1 MLENRPGRS
10 YRACYLLSHRC
21 EDVLSGHKRTVFND
35 PSIDKRFSSVLDFA
49 ALRMV
54 GGYYRPPF
62 LFVGWNLCK
71 VSEFFERKRCRVAL
85 LQRSART
92 CRLPA
97 ISALQGNARKGQN
110 ALEYLQINL
119 VLPVVRKNLQA
130 DKRDG

>member
-1 MLENRPGRS
+1 MAVGAALCSKIALGVPMALTFDFGLKVKIL

-35 PSIDKRFSSVLDFA
+35 PSIDKRFSSALDFA

-62 LFVGWNLCK
+62 FFVGWNLCK

-85 LQRSART
+85 LQRSAPG
-92 CRLPA
+92 LPWPA
-97 ISALQGNARKGQN
+97 ISALQSNAEKKQYG
-110 ALEYLQINL
+110 L
-119 VLPVVRKNLQA
+119 
-130 DKRDG
+130 